1 MARITKKAFVS
12 RMKASRNRQIAA
24 VYEPLDYET
33 LSKLSAICK
42 RHDVWRTVTES
53 RSNCL
58 IFSDE
63 SRLYFDSFA
72 KRNYFAFGDDVLM
85 VSIREN
91 GSKETMYLY
100 YVVLM

>member
-1 MARITKKAFVS
+1 M
-12 RMKASRNRQIAA
+12 
-24 VYEPLDYET
+24 
-33 LSKLSAICK
+33 
-42 RHDVWRTVTES
+42 
-53 RSNCL
+53 